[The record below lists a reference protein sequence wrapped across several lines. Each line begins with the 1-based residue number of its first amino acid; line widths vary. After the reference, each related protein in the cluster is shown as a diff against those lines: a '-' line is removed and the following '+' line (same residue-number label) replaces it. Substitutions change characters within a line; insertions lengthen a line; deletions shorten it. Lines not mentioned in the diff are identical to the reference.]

1 VITMWRFGLV
11 VLFVLPL
18 KAAWLK
24 DLDTARNLAAKE
36 EKNIYLIFTSLKV
49 SGACLQLEK
58 RVLSQESFQ
67 KAVTEKFVLVHL
79 DVPLQQK
86 PGMISP
92 LAANRIVAKSFRV
105 ESYPTA
111 FYLDSKGRSYASET
125 GALIGGPDDYA
136 KHLLKKSTEQTDRN
150 QAFEEAYEKEG
161 LERAKAIIA
170 VLKKSP
176 KGASAKLHASH
187 IAELAKV
194 DPNDSLGFQRKRL
207 AAEGFR
213 DLDRALK
220 EVFHKN
226 SYDEVV
232 KLVDTY
238 VREFQPEGELLQK
251 ALFPK
256 LAALRHGKKF
266 REAIVAADEV
276 IAVDA
281 NSAHGKLAGQ
291 LRKQLEGR

>member
-1 VITMWRFGLV
+1 
-11 VLFVLPL
+11 
-18 KAAWLK
+18 
-24 DLDTARNLAAKE
+24 
-36 EKNIYLIFTSLKV
+36 
-49 SGACLQLEK
+49 
-58 RVLSQESFQ
+58 
-67 KAVTEKFVLVHL
+67 
-79 DVPLQQK
+79 
-86 PGMISP
+86 
-92 LAANRIVAKSFRV
+92 
-105 ESYPTA
+105 
-111 FYLDSKGRSYASET
+111 
-125 GALIGGPDDYA
+125 
-136 KHLLKKSTEQTDRN
+136 
-150 QAFEEAYEKEG
+150 
-161 LERAKAIIA
+161 
-170 VLKKSP
+170 
-176 KGASAKLHASH
+176 
-187 IAELAKV
+187 
-194 DPNDSLGFQRKRL
+194 L